1 MHYVGNCN
9 DNINSTKGFSV
20 CILSVKVQN
29 LMEQQIF
36 FAWVNFQTFA
46 LNVENEL
53 NGIVA
58 GRTSSW
64 ASDEKTKNV
73 DDKKAKTKVINK
85 IFMMILIVYW
95 NKSKYQLLM

>member
-1 MHYVGNCN
+1 MYLVCEGSEFDGAADLLCMGKFS
-9 DNINSTKGFSV
+9 NI
-20 CILSVKVQN
+20 CIKCG
-29 LMEQQIF
+29 
-36 FAWVNFQTFA
+36 
-46 LNVENEL
+46 NEL

-64 ASDEKTKNV
+64 ALDEKTKNV